1 MARAG
6 YILHSPAAAG
16 FAIPGIMKWLLYLV
30 ILLALL
36 IGTIFLIGYAL
47 PAKTTA
53 SRSIT
58 LQQPAAA
65 VFAVLAD
72 VRNLA
77 QWNRNTAKVDMLPS
91 VDGREATLQISKGG

>member
-1 MARAG
+1 LARAG

-16 FAIPGIMKWLLYLV
+16 VAIPGIMKWLLYLV

-53 SRSIT
+53 SRSIS
-58 LQQPAAA
+58 LQQP
-65 VFAVLAD
+65 L
-72 VRNLA
+72 
-77 QWNRNTAKVDMLPS
+77 S
-91 VDGREATLQISKGG
+91 DGPRHSPRCDEPGAMEPQPPRR